1 MCLALYR
8 AETIYFASDAFEWA
22 SGLDWATMD
31 DWDPVAMEKSIQEY
45 IVGRS
50 LAMPALNVFQAKNT
64 LCNETTAFHLRQK
77 PNAEELSLQDVQW
90 RHDVPNFTSDLYQ
103 HFLGSRSR
111 RDADLPF
118 SSLSTWW
125 RVRVQCRDPQDSE
138 VLLPPQVIQASP
150 PLKIG
155 ETAYSGRYNFVLL
168 RRGSASNLNLNN
180 SGEDYGI
187 QGGIS
192 NSDSSTRWC
201 LRMFLTKHNRVYYC
215 SIEGYLCPGYRL
227 QREAVLCLRSAV
239 PNRLECKRQ
248 SGPWYSVI

>member
-1 MCLALYR
+1 MQHYKRQIELNGSAPQFSSDQPEKLHNVYVTTYYRATNHKNYAEQMCLGLYR

-31 DWDPVAMEKSIQEY
+31 DWDSVVMEKSFQEY

-50 LAMPALNVFQAKNT
+50 LSMPARNVFQAKNA
-64 LCNETTAFHLRQK
+64 LCNETTVFQLRQK
-77 PNAEELSLQDVQW
+77 PNAEELSLRDIQW

-103 HFLGSRSR
+103 HFLGSRTR
-111 RDADLPF
+111 RGSDLPF
-118 SSLSTWW
+118 STLSTWW

-192 NSDSSTRWC
+192 NSDSSTR
-201 LRMFLTKHNRVYYC
+201 
-215 SIEGYLCPGYRL
+215 
-227 QREAVLCLRSAV
+227 
-239 PNRLECKRQ
+239 
-248 SGPWYSVI
+248 